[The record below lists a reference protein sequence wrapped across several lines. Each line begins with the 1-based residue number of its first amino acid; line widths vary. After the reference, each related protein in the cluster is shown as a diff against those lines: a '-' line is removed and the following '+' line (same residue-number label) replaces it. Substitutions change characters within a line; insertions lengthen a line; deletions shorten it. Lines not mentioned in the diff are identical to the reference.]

1 MESPLHEIAPDGLEV
16 IETFGFTP
24 KGGFE
29 RLALHI
35 DRCETTCRT
44 LGFPFDRGVVL
55 QSIGEAVA
63 DEPARVRMTVDA
75 TGQVKVVVYEL
86 AEAPRLWRVGVSE
99 DRLRSDDPWLTVK
112 TTQRALYDRVRGE
125 LPEGVDE
132 MIFLNEHEE
141 VCEGTITNLFVKQG
155 DTYTTPPLSAGVLP
169 GCLRQ
174 ELLDSGQARE
184 ENLHISDL
192 TGGFFLGNSLR
203 GLITAELLNSP

>member
-35 DRCETTCRT
+35 DRCEETCRT

-63 DEPARVRMTVDA
+63 NTSARVRMTVDA
-75 TGQVKVVVYEL
+75 TGQVKVVAADL
-86 AEAPRLWRVGVSE
+86 AETPRLWRVGVS
-99 DRLRSDDPWLTVK
+99 DVRLRSNDPWLRVK
-112 TTQRALYDRVRGE
+112 TTQRDLYDRVRAE

-132 MIFLNEHEE
+132 MIFLNERDEI
-141 VCEGTITNLFVKQG
+141 CEGTITNVFVEQDG
-155 DTYTTPPLSAGVLP
+155 VLITPSVSCGVLP
-169 GCLRQ
+169 GCLRK
-174 ELLDSGQARE
+174 ELLEAGKAVEGVLRLE
-184 ENLHISDL
+184 DL
-192 TGGFFLGNSLR
+192 ANGFYIGNSLR
-203 GLITAELLNSP
+203 GLVNARVI